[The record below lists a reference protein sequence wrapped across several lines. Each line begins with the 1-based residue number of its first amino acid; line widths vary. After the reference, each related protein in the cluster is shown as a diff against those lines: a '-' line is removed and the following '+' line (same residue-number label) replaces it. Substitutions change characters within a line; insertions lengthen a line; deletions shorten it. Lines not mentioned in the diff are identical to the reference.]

1 MIGQGLIHTFS
12 FIYKAREVLAFI
24 SRDHKKTL
32 AKFALVQA
40 LTGLLD
46 LIGIALIGVIGS
58 IALRGVT
65 LSRELNPM
73 TLRVLRIF
81 GLETYSLAVQVSILA
96 VATGICLIAR
106 SISAYIISSRI
117 FHFLGREGAELST
130 ILLKKILKKD
140 LVGIEAIARQESLFI
155 VTNGSNKAALDV
167 AGSLIL
173 VFADAVSLSLLV
185 TGLIIVD
192 TVTAMISIL
201 LFGVL
206 GYLLFRHLR
215 NRAAQLG
222 ATNAKLFVETNNSF
236 ITTLDNIRF
245 LKTANLIES
254 RVKEFSQF
262 RTKQL
267 RALADLSMMPYI
279 SKYVFEIALVSG
291 ALIIS
296 AIQFVLHDAIH
307 AITTLTIFLA
317 AGGRIAP
324 SALRI
329 QQSSLMIRANLAYIH
344 PVLALYKEKETQYSK
359 SLPGEIARS
368 FEGTVEIGEIDFS
381 YPSARR
387 KTLDCVN
394 LRIPNRT
401 FVAIVGPSGSG
412 KSTLLDV
419 LLGLIEPQ
427 KGNVTISSKSPVI
440 AFGLWP
446 GKVSY
451 VPQTTILMDGTI
463 RENIAFGREVVSDDK
478 LWNAIKLAN
487 LEDLVNTSNFGIHTN
502 VGELGNR
509 LSAGQRQRI
518 GIARALY
525 SEPELLVMDE
535 PTSALDATTEQIL
548 ANSLQ
553 QLRDKMTL
561 VVVAHRLSTITT
573 ADKIVYLSEG
583 KILAEGTMAEV
594 RSQVPEFETQSQL
607 FGIEDQTDRSH

>member
-1 MIGQGLIHTFS
+1 MTF
-12 FIYKAREVLAFI
+12 V

-32 AKFALVQA
+32 LKFALVQA
-40 LTGLLD
+40 LTGMLD

-73 TLRVLRIF
+73 TLQVLRIF
-81 GLETYSLAVQVSILA
+81 GLENYGLTFQVSILA
-96 VATGICLIAR
+96 VVAGICLIAR
-106 SISAYIISSRI
+106 SISAFIISSRI

-140 LVGIEAIARQESLFI
+140 LVGIDAIARQESLFI

-185 TGLIIVD
+185 TALIIVD
-192 TVTAMISIL
+192 AATAMISIL
-201 LFGVL
+201 LFGIL
-206 GYLLFRHLR
+206 GYLLFNYLK
-215 NRAAQLG
+215 NKAASLG

-245 LKTANLIES
+245 LKTADLIES
-254 RVKEFSQF
+254 RIKEFA
-262 RTKQL
+262 QL
-267 RALADLSMMPYI
+267 REQQLKALAELSVMPYI

-296 AIQFVLHDAIH
+296 AIQFVMHDAIH

-317 AGGRIAP
+317 AGGRLAP
-324 SALRI
+324 SALRV
-329 QQSSLMIRANLAYIH
+329 QQSSLMIRANLAYIY
-344 PVLALYKEKETQYSK
+344 PVLALYKEKEAQSFK
-359 SLPGEIARS
+359 AVPEEIART
-368 FEGTVEIGEIDFS
+368 FEGTVELSEVDFS
-381 YPSARR
+381 YPNAER

-394 LRIPNRT
+394 LRIPNRS

-412 KSTLLDV
+412 KSTLMDV
-419 LLGLIEPQ
+419 LLGLNKPQ
-427 KGNVTISSKSPVI
+427 KGTITISSKNPVI

-451 VPQTTILMDGTI
+451 VPQTTVLMDGTI
-463 RENIAFGREVVSDDK
+463 GENITFGREAVSEDK
-478 LWNAIKLAN
+478 LWKAIELAN
-487 LEDLVNTSNFGIHTN
+487 LEDLVTTSKFGIHAN
-502 VGELGNR
+502 VGELGSR

-525 SEPELLVMDE
+525 SEPELIVMDE
-535 PTSALDATTEQIL
+535 PTSALDAITEQVL
-548 ANSLQ
+548 ANSLK

-573 ADKIVYLSEG
+573 ADKVIYLSDG
-583 KILAEGTMAEV
+583 KILAEGTMSEV
-594 RSQVPEFETQSQL
+594 RSQIPEFDTQSQL
-607 FGIEDQTDRSH
+607 LGIKD

>member
-1 MIGQGLIHTFS
+1 MTF
-12 FIYKAREVLAFI
+12 V

-32 AKFALVQA
+32 LKFALVQA
-40 LTGLLD
+40 LTGMLD

-73 TLRVLRIF
+73 TLQVLRIF
-81 GLETYSLAVQVSILA
+81 GLETYGLTFQVSILA
-96 VATGICLIAR
+96 VVAGICLIAR
-106 SISAYIISSRI
+106 SISAFIISSRI

-185 TGLIIVD
+185 TALIIVD
-192 TVTAMISIL
+192 AATAMISIL
-201 LFGVL
+201 LFGIL
-206 GYLLFRHLR
+206 GYLLFNYLK
-215 NRAAQLG
+215 NKAASLG

-236 ITTLDNIRF
+236 NTTLDNIRF
-245 LKTANLIES
+245 LKTADLIES
-254 RVKEFSQF
+254 RIKEFA
-262 RTKQL
+262 QL
-267 RALADLSMMPYI
+267 REQQLKALAELSVMPYI

-296 AIQFVLHDAIH
+296 AIQFVMHDAIH

-317 AGGRIAP
+317 AGGRLAP
-324 SALRI
+324 SALRV
-329 QQSSLMIRANLAYIH
+329 QQSSLMIRANLAYIY
-344 PVLALYKEKETQYSK
+344 PVLALYKEKEAQSFK
-359 SLPGEIARS
+359 AVPEEIARN
-368 FEGTVEIGEIDFS
+368 FEGTVELSEVDFS
-381 YPSARR
+381 YPNAER

-394 LRIPNRT
+394 LRIPNRS

-412 KSTLLDV
+412 KSTLMDV
-419 LLGLIEPQ
+419 LLGLNKPQ
-427 KGNVTISSKSPVI
+427 KGTITISSKNPVI

-451 VPQTTILMDGTI
+451 VPQTTVLMDGTI
-463 RENIAFGREVVSDDK
+463 GENITFGREAVSEDK
-478 LWNAIKLAN
+478 LWKAIELAN
-487 LEDLVNTSNFGIHTN
+487 LEDLVTTSKFGIHAN
-502 VGELGNR
+502 VGELGSR

-525 SEPELLVMDE
+525 SEPELMVMDE
-535 PTSALDATTEQIL
+535 PTSALDAITEQVL
-548 ANSLQ
+548 ANSLK

-573 ADKIVYLSEG
+573 ADKVIYLSDG
-583 KILAEGTMAEV
+583 KILAEGTMSEV
-594 RSQVPEFETQSQL
+594 RSQIPEFDTQSQL
-607 FGIEDQTDRSH
+607 LGIKD

>member
-1 MIGQGLIHTFS
+1 LIVQRLNHLFS
-12 FIYKAREVLAFI
+12 FLNKAREVLTFV

-32 AKFALVQA
+32 LKFALVQA
-40 LTGLLD
+40 LTGILD

-73 TLRVLRIF
+73 TLQVLRIF
-81 GLETYSLAVQVSILA
+81 GLETYGLTFQVSILA
-96 VATGICLIAR
+96 VVAGICLIAR
-106 SISAYIISSRI
+106 SISAFIISSRI

-173 VFADAVSLSLLV
+173 VFADVVSLSLLV
-185 TGLIIVD
+185 TALIIVD
-192 TVTAMISIL
+192 AATAMISIL
-201 LFGVL
+201 LFGIL
-206 GYLLFRHLR
+206 GYLLFNYLK
-215 NRAAQLG
+215 NKAASLG

-245 LKTANLIES
+245 LKTADLIES
-254 RVKEFSQF
+254 RIKEFA
-262 RTKQL
+262 QL
-267 RALADLSMMPYI
+267 REQQLKALAELSVMPYI

-296 AIQFVLHDAIH
+296 AIQFVVHDAIH

-317 AGGRIAP
+317 AGGRLAP
-324 SALRI
+324 SALRV
-329 QQSSLMIRANLAYIH
+329 QQSSLMIRANLAYIY
-344 PVLALYKEKETQYSK
+344 PVLALYKEKEAQSFK
-359 SLPGEIARS
+359 AVPEEIARN
-368 FEGTVEIGEIDFS
+368 FEGTVELSEVDFS
-381 YPSARR
+381 YPNAER

-394 LRIPNRT
+394 LRIPNRS

-412 KSTLLDV
+412 KSTLMDV
-419 LLGLIEPQ
+419 LLGLNKPQ
-427 KGNVTISSKSPVI
+427 KGTITISSKNPVI

-451 VPQTTILMDGTI
+451 VPQTTVLMDGTI
-463 RENIAFGREVVSDDK
+463 GENITFGREAVSEDK
-478 LWNAIKLAN
+478 LWKAIELAN
-487 LEDLVNTSNFGIHTN
+487 LEDLVTTSKFGIHAN
-502 VGELGNR
+502 VGELGSR

-525 SEPELLVMDE
+525 SEPELMVMDE
-535 PTSALDATTEQIL
+535 PTSALDAITEQVL
-548 ANSLQ
+548 ANSLK

-573 ADKIVYLSEG
+573 ADKVIYLSDG
-583 KILAEGTMAEV
+583 KILAEGTMSEV
-594 RSQVPEFETQSQL
+594 RSQIPEFDTQSQL
-607 FGIEDQTDRSH
+607 LGIKD

>member
-1 MIGQGLIHTFS
+1 MTF
-12 FIYKAREVLAFI
+12 V

-32 AKFALVQA
+32 LKFALVQA
-40 LTGLLD
+40 LTGMLD

-73 TLRVLRIF
+73 TLQVLRIF
-81 GLETYSLAVQVSILA
+81 GLETYGLTFQVSILA
-96 VATGICLIAR
+96 VVAGICLIAR
-106 SISAYIISSRI
+106 SISAFIISSRI

-185 TGLIIVD
+185 TALIIVD
-192 TVTAMISIL
+192 AATAMISIL
-201 LFGVL
+201 LFGIL
-206 GYLLFRHLR
+206 GYLLFNYLK
-215 NRAAQLG
+215 NKAASLG
-222 ATNAKLFVETNNSF
+222 ATNANLFVETNNSF

-245 LKTANLIES
+245 LKTADLIES
-254 RVKEFSQF
+254 RIKEFA
-262 RTKQL
+262 QL
-267 RALADLSMMPYI
+267 REQQLKALAELSVMPYI

-296 AIQFVLHDAIH
+296 AIQFVMHDAIH

-317 AGGRIAP
+317 AGGRLAP
-324 SALRI
+324 SALRV
-329 QQSSLMIRANLAYIH
+329 QQSSLMIRANLAYIY
-344 PVLALYKEKETQYSK
+344 PVLALYKEKEAQSFK
-359 SLPGEIARS
+359 AVPEEIARN
-368 FEGTVEIGEIDFS
+368 FEGTVELSEVDFS
-381 YPSARR
+381 YPNAER

-394 LRIPNRT
+394 LRIPNRS

-412 KSTLLDV
+412 KSTLMDV
-419 LLGLIEPQ
+419 LLGLNKPQ
-427 KGNVTISSKSPVI
+427 KGTITISSKNPAI

-451 VPQTTILMDGTI
+451 VPQTTVLMDGTI
-463 RENIAFGREVVSDDK
+463 GENITFGREAVSEDK
-478 LWNAIKLAN
+478 LWKAIELAN
-487 LEDLVNTSNFGIHTN
+487 LEDLVTTSKFGIHAN
-502 VGELGNR
+502 VGELGSR

-525 SEPELLVMDE
+525 SEPELMVMDE
-535 PTSALDATTEQIL
+535 PTSALDAITEQVL
-548 ANSLQ
+548 ANSLK

-573 ADKIVYLSEG
+573 ADKVIYLSDG
-583 KILAEGTMAEV
+583 KILAEGTMSEV
-594 RSQVPEFETQSQL
+594 RSQIPEFDTQSQL
-607 FGIEDQTDRSH
+607 LGIKD

>member
-1 MIGQGLIHTFS
+1 MTF
-12 FIYKAREVLAFI
+12 V

-32 AKFALVQA
+32 LKFALVQA
-40 LTGLLD
+40 LTGMLD

-73 TLRVLRIF
+73 TLQVLRIF
-81 GLETYSLAVQVSILA
+81 GLETYGLTFQVSILA
-96 VATGICLIAR
+96 VVAGICLIAR
-106 SISAYIISSRI
+106 SISAFIISSRI

-140 LVGIEAIARQESLFI
+140 LVGIDAIARQESLFI

-185 TGLIIVD
+185 TALIIVD
-192 TVTAMISIL
+192 AATAMISIL
-201 LFGVL
+201 LFGIL
-206 GYLLFRHLR
+206 GYLLFNYLK
-215 NRAAQLG
+215 NKAASLG

-245 LKTANLIES
+245 LKTADLIES
-254 RVKEFSQF
+254 RIKEFA
-262 RTKQL
+262 QL
-267 RALADLSMMPYI
+267 REQQLKALAELSVMPYI

-296 AIQFVLHDAIH
+296 AIQFVMHDAIH

-317 AGGRIAP
+317 AGGRLAP
-324 SALRI
+324 SALRV
-329 QQSSLMIRANLAYIH
+329 QQSSLMIRANLAYIY
-344 PVLALYKEKETQYSK
+344 PVLALYKEKEAQSFK
-359 SLPGEIARS
+359 AVPEEIARN
-368 FEGTVEIGEIDFS
+368 FEGTVELSEVDFS
-381 YPSARR
+381 YPNAER

-394 LRIPNRT
+394 LRIPNRS

-412 KSTLLDV
+412 KSTLMDV
-419 LLGLIEPQ
+419 LLGLNKPQ
-427 KGNVTISSKSPVI
+427 KGTITISSKNPVI

-451 VPQTTILMDGTI
+451 VPQTTVLMDGTI
-463 RENIAFGREVVSDDK
+463 GENITFGREAVSEDK
-478 LWNAIKLAN
+478 LWKAIELAN
-487 LEDLVNTSNFGIHTN
+487 LEDLVTTSKFGIHAN
-502 VGELGNR
+502 VGELGSR

-525 SEPELLVMDE
+525 SEPELMVMDE
-535 PTSALDATTEQIL
+535 PTSALDAITEQVL
-548 ANSLQ
+548 ANSLK

-573 ADKIVYLSEG
+573 ADKVIYLSDG
-583 KILAEGTMAEV
+583 KILAEGTMSEV
-594 RSQVPEFETQSQL
+594 RSQIPEFDTQSQL
-607 FGIEDQTDRSH
+607 LGIKD

>member
-1 MIGQGLIHTFS
+1 LTF
-12 FIYKAREVLAFI
+12 V

-32 AKFALVQA
+32 LKFALVQA
-40 LTGLLD
+40 LTGILD

-73 TLRVLRIF
+73 TLQVLRIF
-81 GLETYSLAVQVSILA
+81 GLETYGLTFQVSILA
-96 VATGICLIAR
+96 VVAGICLIAR
-106 SISAYIISSRI
+106 SISAFIISSRI

-173 VFADAVSLSLLV
+173 VFADVVSLSLLV
-185 TGLIIVD
+185 TALIIVD
-192 TVTAMISIL
+192 AATAMISIL
-201 LFGVL
+201 LFGIL
-206 GYLLFRHLR
+206 GYLLFNYLK
-215 NRAAQLG
+215 NKAASLG

-236 ITTLDNIRF
+236 ITTFDNIRF
-245 LKTANLIES
+245 LKTADLIES
-254 RVKEFSQF
+254 RIKEFA
-262 RTKQL
+262 QL
-267 RALADLSMMPYI
+267 REQQLKALAELSVMPYI

-296 AIQFVLHDAIH
+296 AIQFVMHDAIH

-317 AGGRIAP
+317 AGGRLAP
-324 SALRI
+324 SALRV
-329 QQSSLMIRANLAYIH
+329 QQSSLMIRANLAYIY
-344 PVLALYKEKETQYSK
+344 PVLALYKEKDAQSFKAVPE
-359 SLPGEIARS
+359 EIARN
-368 FEGTVEIGEIDFS
+368 FEGTVELSEVDFS
-381 YPSARR
+381 YPNAER

-394 LRIPNRT
+394 LRIPNRS

-412 KSTLLDV
+412 KSTLMDV
-419 LLGLIEPQ
+419 LLGLNKPQ
-427 KGNVTISSKSPVI
+427 KGTITISSKNPVI

-451 VPQTTILMDGTI
+451 VPQTTVLMDGTI
-463 RENIAFGREVVSDDK
+463 GENITFGREAVSEDK
-478 LWNAIKLAN
+478 LWKAIELAN
-487 LEDLVNTSNFGIHTN
+487 LEDLVTTSKFGIHAN
-502 VGELGNR
+502 VGELGSR

-525 SEPELLVMDE
+525 SEPELMVMDE
-535 PTSALDATTEQIL
+535 PTSALDAITEQVL
-548 ANSLQ
+548 ANSLK

-573 ADKIVYLSEG
+573 ADKVIYLSDG
-583 KILAEGTMAEV
+583 KILAEGTMSEV
-594 RSQVPEFETQSQL
+594 RSQIPEFDTQSQL
-607 FGIEDQTDRSH
+607 LGIKD

>member
-1 MIGQGLIHTFS
+1 LIVQRLNHLFS
-12 FIYKAREVLAFI
+12 FLNKAREVLTFV

-32 AKFALVQA
+32 LKFALVQA
-40 LTGLLD
+40 LTGILD

-73 TLRVLRIF
+73 TLQVLRIF
-81 GLETYSLAVQVSILA
+81 GLETYGLTFQVSILA
-96 VATGICLIAR
+96 VVAGICLIAR
-106 SISAYIISSRI
+106 SISAFIISSRI

-173 VFADAVSLSLLV
+173 VFADVVSLSLLV
-185 TGLIIVD
+185 TALIIVD
-192 TVTAMISIL
+192 AATAMISIL
-201 LFGVL
+201 LFGIL
-206 GYLLFRHLR
+206 GYLLFNYLK
-215 NRAAQLG
+215 NKAASLG

-245 LKTANLIES
+245 LKTADLIES
-254 RVKEFSQF
+254 RIKEFA
-262 RTKQL
+262 QL
-267 RALADLSMMPYI
+267 REQQLKALAELSVMPYI

-296 AIQFVLHDAIH
+296 AIQFVMHDAIH

-317 AGGRIAP
+317 AGGRLAP
-324 SALRI
+324 SALRV
-329 QQSSLMIRANLAYIH
+329 QQSSLMIRANLAYIY
-344 PVLALYKEKETQYSK
+344 PVLALYKEKEAQSFK
-359 SLPGEIARS
+359 AVPEEIARN
-368 FEGTVEIGEIDFS
+368 FEGTVELSEVDFS
-381 YPSARR
+381 YPNAER

-394 LRIPNRT
+394 LRIPNRS

-412 KSTLLDV
+412 KSTLMDV
-419 LLGLIEPQ
+419 LLGLNKPQ
-427 KGNVTISSKSPVI
+427 KGTITISSKNPVI

-451 VPQTTILMDGTI
+451 VPQTTVLMDGTI
-463 RENIAFGREVVSDDK
+463 GENITFGREAVSEDK
-478 LWNAIKLAN
+478 LWKAIELAN
-487 LEDLVNTSNFGIHTN
+487 LEDLVTTSKFGIHAN
-502 VGELGNR
+502 VGELGSR

-525 SEPELLVMDE
+525 SEPELMVMDE
-535 PTSALDATTEQIL
+535 PTSALDAITEQVL
-548 ANSLQ
+548 ANSLK

-573 ADKIVYLSEG
+573 ADKVIYLSDG
-583 KILAEGTMAEV
+583 KILAEGTMSEV
-594 RSQVPEFETQSQL
+594 RSQIPEFDTQSQL
-607 FGIEDQTDRSH
+607 LGIKD

>member
-1 MIGQGLIHTFS
+1 MIVQRLNHLFS
-12 FIYKAREVLAFI
+12 FLNKAREVLTFV

-32 AKFALVQA
+32 LKFALVQA
-40 LTGLLD
+40 LTGILD

-73 TLRVLRIF
+73 TLQVLRIF
-81 GLETYSLAVQVSILA
+81 GLETYGLTFQVSILA
-96 VATGICLIAR
+96 VVAGICLIAR
-106 SISAYIISSRI
+106 SISAFIISSRI

-173 VFADAVSLSLLV
+173 VFADVVSLSLLV
-185 TGLIIVD
+185 TALIIVD
-192 TVTAMISIL
+192 AATAMISIL
-201 LFGVL
+201 LFGIL
-206 GYLLFRHLR
+206 GYLLFNYLK
-215 NRAAQLG
+215 NKAASLG

-245 LKTANLIES
+245 LKTADLIES
-254 RVKEFSQF
+254 RIKEFA
-262 RTKQL
+262 QL
-267 RALADLSMMPYI
+267 REQQLKALAELSVMPYI

-296 AIQFVLHDAIH
+296 AIQFVMHDAIH

-317 AGGRIAP
+317 AGGRLAP
-324 SALRI
+324 SALRV
-329 QQSSLMIRANLAYIH
+329 QQSSLMIRANLAYIY
-344 PVLALYKEKETQYSK
+344 PVLALYKEKEAQSFK
-359 SLPGEIARS
+359 AVPEEIARN
-368 FEGTVEIGEIDFS
+368 FEGTVELSEVDFS
-381 YPSARR
+381 YPNAER

-394 LRIPNRT
+394 LRIPNRS

-412 KSTLLDV
+412 KSTLMDV
-419 LLGLIEPQ
+419 LLGLNKPQ
-427 KGNVTISSKSPVI
+427 KGTITISSKNPVI

-451 VPQTTILMDGTI
+451 VPQTTVLMDGTI
-463 RENIAFGREVVSDDK
+463 GENITFGREAVSEDK
-478 LWNAIKLAN
+478 LWKAIELAN
-487 LEDLVNTSNFGIHTN
+487 LEDLVTTSKFGIHAN
-502 VGELGNR
+502 VGELGSR

-525 SEPELLVMDE
+525 SEPELMVMDE
-535 PTSALDATTEQIL
+535 PTSALDAITEQVL
-548 ANSLQ
+548 ANSLK

-573 ADKIVYLSEG
+573 ADKVIYLSDG
-583 KILAEGTMAEV
+583 KILAEGTMSEV
-594 RSQVPEFETQSQL
+594 RSQIPEFDTQSQL
-607 FGIEDQTDRSH
+607 LGIKD

>member
-1 MIGQGLIHTFS
+1 LIVQRLNHLFS
-12 FIYKAREVLAFI
+12 FLNKAREVLTFV

-32 AKFALVQA
+32 LKFALVQA
-40 LTGLLD
+40 LTGMLD

-73 TLRVLRIF
+73 TLQVLRIF
-81 GLETYSLAVQVSILA
+81 GLENYGLTFQVSILA
-96 VATGICLIAR
+96 VVAGICLIAR
-106 SISAYIISSRI
+106 SISAFIISSRI

-140 LVGIEAIARQESLFI
+140 LVGIDAIARQESLFI

-185 TGLIIVD
+185 TALIIVD
-192 TVTAMISIL
+192 AATAMISIL
-201 LFGVL
+201 LFGIL
-206 GYLLFRHLR
+206 GYLLFNYLK
-215 NRAAQLG
+215 NKAASLG

-245 LKTANLIES
+245 LKTADLIES
-254 RVKEFSQF
+254 RIKEFA
-262 RTKQL
+262 QL
-267 RALADLSMMPYI
+267 REQQLKALAELSVMPYI

-296 AIQFVLHDAIH
+296 AIQFVMHDAIH

-317 AGGRIAP
+317 AGGRLAP
-324 SALRI
+324 SALRV
-329 QQSSLMIRANLAYIH
+329 QQSSLMIRANLAYIY
-344 PVLALYKEKETQYSK
+344 PVLALYKEKEAQSFK
-359 SLPGEIARS
+359 AVPEEIART
-368 FEGTVEIGEIDFS
+368 FEGTVELSEVDFS
-381 YPSARR
+381 YPNAER

-394 LRIPNRT
+394 LRIPNRS

-412 KSTLLDV
+412 KSTLMDV
-419 LLGLIEPQ
+419 LLGLNKPQ
-427 KGNVTISSKSPVI
+427 KGTITISSKNPVI

-451 VPQTTILMDGTI
+451 VPQTTVLMDGTI
-463 RENIAFGREVVSDDK
+463 GENITFGREAVSEDK
-478 LWNAIKLAN
+478 LWKAIELAN
-487 LEDLVNTSNFGIHTN
+487 LEDLVTTSKFGIHAN
-502 VGELGNR
+502 VGELGSR

-525 SEPELLVMDE
+525 SEPELIVMDE
-535 PTSALDATTEQIL
+535 PTSALDAITEQVL
-548 ANSLQ
+548 ANSLK

-573 ADKIVYLSEG
+573 ADKVIYLSDG
-583 KILAEGTMAEV
+583 KILAEGTMSEV
-594 RSQVPEFETQSQL
+594 RSQIPEFDTQSQL
-607 FGIEDQTDRSH
+607 LGIKD

>member
-1 MIGQGLIHTFS
+1 MTF
-12 FIYKAREVLAFI
+12 V

-32 AKFALVQA
+32 LKFALVQA
-40 LTGLLD
+40 LTGILD

-73 TLRVLRIF
+73 TLQVLRIF
-81 GLETYSLAVQVSILA
+81 GLETYGLTFQVSILA
-96 VATGICLIAR
+96 VVAGICLIAR
-106 SISAYIISSRI
+106 SISAFIISSRI

-173 VFADAVSLSLLV
+173 VFADVVSLSLLV
-185 TGLIIVD
+185 TALIIVD
-192 TVTAMISIL
+192 AATAMISIL
-201 LFGVL
+201 LFGIL
-206 GYLLFRHLR
+206 GYLLFNYLK
-215 NRAAQLG
+215 NKAASLG

-245 LKTANLIES
+245 LKTADLIES
-254 RVKEFSQF
+254 RIKEFA
-262 RTKQL
+262 QL
-267 RALADLSMMPYI
+267 REQQLKALAELSVMPYI

-296 AIQFVLHDAIH
+296 AIQFVVHDAIH

-317 AGGRIAP
+317 AGGRLAP
-324 SALRI
+324 SALRV
-329 QQSSLMIRANLAYIH
+329 QQSSLMIRANLAYIY
-344 PVLALYKEKETQYSK
+344 PVLALYKEKEAQSFK
-359 SLPGEIARS
+359 AVPEEIARN
-368 FEGTVEIGEIDFS
+368 FEGTVELSEVDFS
-381 YPSARR
+381 YPNAER

-394 LRIPNRT
+394 LRIPNRS

-412 KSTLLDV
+412 KSTLMDV
-419 LLGLIEPQ
+419 LLGLNKPQ
-427 KGNVTISSKSPVI
+427 KGTITISSKNPVI

-451 VPQTTILMDGTI
+451 VPQTTVLMDGTI
-463 RENIAFGREVVSDDK
+463 GENITFGREAVSEDK
-478 LWNAIKLAN
+478 LWKAIELAN
-487 LEDLVNTSNFGIHTN
+487 LEDLVTTSKFGIHAN
-502 VGELGNR
+502 VGELGSR

-525 SEPELLVMDE
+525 SEPELMVMDE
-535 PTSALDATTEQIL
+535 PTSALDAITEQVL
-548 ANSLQ
+548 ANSLK

-573 ADKIVYLSEG
+573 ADKVIYLSDG
-583 KILAEGTMAEV
+583 KILAEGTMSEV
-594 RSQVPEFETQSQL
+594 RSQIPEFDTQSQL
-607 FGIEDQTDRSH
+607 LGIKD

>member
-1 MIGQGLIHTFS
+1 MTF
-12 FIYKAREVLAFI
+12 V

-32 AKFALVQA
+32 LKFALVQA
-40 LTGLLD
+40 LTGILD

-73 TLRVLRIF
+73 TLQVLRIF
-81 GLETYSLAVQVSILA
+81 GLETYGLTFQVSILA
-96 VATGICLIAR
+96 VVAGICLIAR
-106 SISAYIISSRI
+106 SISAFIISSRI

-173 VFADAVSLSLLV
+173 VFADVVSLSLLV
-185 TGLIIVD
+185 TALIIVD
-192 TVTAMISIL
+192 AATAMISIL
-201 LFGVL
+201 LFGIL
-206 GYLLFRHLR
+206 GYLLFNYLK
-215 NRAAQLG
+215 NKAASLG

-245 LKTANLIES
+245 LKTADLIES
-254 RVKEFSQF
+254 RIKEFA
-262 RTKQL
+262 QL
-267 RALADLSMMPYI
+267 REQQLKALAELSVMPYI

-296 AIQFVLHDAIH
+296 AIQFVMHDAIH

-317 AGGRIAP
+317 AGGRLAP
-324 SALRI
+324 SALRV
-329 QQSSLMIRANLAYIH
+329 QQSSLMIRANLAYIY
-344 PVLALYKEKETQYSK
+344 PVLALYKEKEAQSFK
-359 SLPGEIARS
+359 AVPEEIARN
-368 FEGTVEIGEIDFS
+368 FEGTVELSEVDFS
-381 YPSARR
+381 YPNAER

-394 LRIPNRT
+394 LRIPNRS

-412 KSTLLDV
+412 KSTLMDV
-419 LLGLIEPQ
+419 LLGLNKPQ
-427 KGNVTISSKSPVI
+427 KGTITISSKNPVI

-451 VPQTTILMDGTI
+451 VPQTTVLMGGTI
-463 RENIAFGREVVSDDK
+463 GENITFGREAVSEDK
-478 LWNAIKLAN
+478 LWKAIELAN
-487 LEDLVNTSNFGIHTN
+487 LEDLVTTSKFGIHAN
-502 VGELGNR
+502 VGELGSR

-525 SEPELLVMDE
+525 SEPELMVMDE
-535 PTSALDATTEQIL
+535 PTSALDAITEQVL
-548 ANSLQ
+548 ANSLK

-573 ADKIVYLSEG
+573 ADKVIYLSDG
-583 KILAEGTMAEV
+583 KILAEGTMSEV
-594 RSQVPEFETQSQL
+594 RSQIPEFDTQSQL
-607 FGIEDQTDRSH
+607 LGIKD